1 MPAPILPKYLILSDS
16 SKTILAQHVN
26 EVMSVTYTGDPDK
39 IYRPL
44 GNPEWDGSEYFQA
57 LTLFY

>member
-1 MPAPILPKYLILSDS
+1 MDKYIVLKDS
-16 SKTILAQHVN
+16 SLTILAQHVN
-26 EVMSVTYTGDPDK
+26 AVMSITYTGDINK

-44 GNPEWDGSEYFQA
+44 GNPEWDGTDYFQA

>member
-1 MPAPILPKYLILSDS
+1 MPAPLEKYLILSDPT
-16 SKTILAQHVN
+16 KTILQQHVN
-26 EVMSVTYTGDPDK
+26 AVMSVTYTGDPNK

-44 GNPEWDGSEYFQA
+44 GNPEWDGTDYFQA